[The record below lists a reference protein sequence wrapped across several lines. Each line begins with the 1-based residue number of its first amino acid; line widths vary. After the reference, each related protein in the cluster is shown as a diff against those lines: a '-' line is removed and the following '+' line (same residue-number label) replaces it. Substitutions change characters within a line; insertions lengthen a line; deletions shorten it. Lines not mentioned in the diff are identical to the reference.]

1 MIDNRENLEIME
13 LLNKVLDY
21 SNIDKAY
28 KQVVA
33 NKGSKG
39 VDGVTTVQL
48 QDYMRENWERIKREI
63 TDGHYQPQAV
73 MGVEV
78 PKTSGGKRLLGIPTV
93 IDRLI
98 QQSIHQVLNPV
109 FDVEFSEY
117 SYGFRKGRNAHQA
130 ILQSQRHLNEGY
142 QDIIDLDLKS
152 FFDIVNQDYLMSL
165 LYRKIKDKMLLK
177 LIRRYLQSEILLGGL
192 TQQREQGT
200 PQGSPLSPLLSNIIL
215 NELDKELE
223 RRGLRFVRYA
233 DDCSI
238 FISSKRS
245 ARRVKRSITK
255 FIETKL
261 HLIVNEQK
269 TNICRP
275 INYYTLGYGF
285 VPTYKKDE
293 KGKYNLRVSP
303 KSFKRMKLKV
313 KEITRK
319 TLPLS
324 FDERITKLKAFT
336 RGWVNYYKY
345 AHVSGKLK
353 ELDRW
358 VRNRLRY
365 CIWKHW
371 KKPNKRMR
379 SFIRLGIPKGQAY
392 AWSRSRMGGWAIAQ
406 SPMMRTTVTLDRLK
420 RKGYLSF
427 SEQFLKSRR
436 SVPNETQLELS
447 FVW

>member
-1 MIDNRENLEIME
+1 ME
-13 LLNKVLDY
+13 LLNKILDY

-28 KQVVA
+28 KQVVG

-39 VDGVTTVQL
+39 VDGVTTAQL
-48 QDYMRENWERIKREI
+48 QGYMQEHWDRIKREI
-63 TDGHYQPQAV
+63 TIGHYQPQAV
-73 MGVEV
+73 LGIEI

-93 IDRLI
+93 TDRLI
-98 QQSIHQVLNPV
+98 QQSIHQVLNPI

-117 SYGFRKGRNAHQA
+117 SYGFRKGRSAHQA
-130 ILQSQRHLNEGY
+130 IRQAQRHINEGY
-142 QDIIDLDLKS
+142 QEIIDLDLKS
-152 FFDIVNQDYLMSL
+152 FFDVVNQDYLMSL

-177 LIRRYLQSEILLGGL
+177 LIRRYLQSDILIGGL
-192 TQQREQGT
+192 TQQREKGT

-238 FISSKRS
+238 FLKSKRS

-275 INYYTLGYGF
+275 INYFTMGYGY
-285 VPTYKKDE
+285 VPVYKKGE

-303 KSFKRMKLKV
+303 KSFKRMKQKV

-324 FDERITKLKAFT
+324 FKERITKLKAFT

-345 AHVSGKLK
+345 AHMSLKLK
-353 ELDRW
+353 DLDGW

-379 SFIRLGIPKGQAY
+379 SFIRMGISRGQAY

-406 SPMMRTTVTLDRLK
+406 SPIMRTTVTLERLQ
-420 RKGYLSF
+420 RRGYFSF
-427 SEQFLKSRR
+427 SEQFQKSYRTV
-436 SVPNETQLELS
+436 SNETQLGIS
-447 FVW
+447 FV

>member
-1 MIDNRENLEIME
+1 ME
-13 LLNKVLDY
+13 LLNKILDY

-28 KQVVA
+28 KQVVG

-39 VDGVTTVQL
+39 VDGVTTAQL
-48 QDYMRENWERIKREI
+48 QGYMQEHWDRIKREI
-63 TDGHYQPQAV
+63 TIGHYQPQAV
-73 MGVEV
+73 LGIEI

-93 IDRLI
+93 TDRLI
-98 QQSIHQVLNPV
+98 QQSIHQVLNPI

-117 SYGFRKGRNAHQA
+117 SYGFRKGRSAHQA
-130 ILQSQRHLNEGY
+130 IRQAQRHINEGY

-152 FFDIVNQDYLMSL
+152 FFDVVNQDYLMSL
-165 LYRKIKDKMLLK
+165 LYRKVKDKMLLK
-177 LIRRYLQSEILLGGL
+177 LIRRYLQSDILIGGL
-192 TQQREQGT
+192 TQQREKGT

-238 FISSKRS
+238 FLKSKRS

-261 HLIVNEQK
+261 HLNVNEQK

-275 INYYTLGYGF
+275 INYFTLGYGY
-285 VPTYKKDE
+285 VPVYKKGE

-303 KSFKRMKLKV
+303 KSFKRMKQKV

-324 FDERITKLKAFT
+324 FKERITKLNVFT

-345 AHVSGKLK
+345 AHMSLKLK
-353 ELDRW
+353 DLDGW

-379 SFIRLGIPKGQAY
+379 SFIRLGISRGQAY

-406 SPMMRTTVTLDRLK
+406 SPMMRTTVTLERLQ
-420 RKGYLSF
+420 RRGYFSF
-427 SEQFLKSRR
+427 SEQFQKSYRTV
-436 SVPNETQLELS
+436 SNETQLGIS
-447 FVW
+447 FV

>member
-1 MIDNRENLEIME
+1 ME
-13 LLNKVLDY
+13 LLNKILDY

-28 KQVVA
+28 KQVVG

-39 VDGVTTVQL
+39 VDGVTTAQL
-48 QDYMRENWERIKREI
+48 QGYMQEHWDRIKREI
-63 TDGHYQPQAV
+63 TIGHYQPQAV
-73 MGVEV
+73 LGIEI

-93 IDRLI
+93 TDRLI
-98 QQSIHQVLNPV
+98 QQSIHQVLNPI

-117 SYGFRKGRNAHQA
+117 SYGFRKGRSAHQA
-130 ILQSQRHLNEGY
+130 IRQAQRHINEGY

-152 FFDIVNQDYLMSL
+152 FFDVVNQDYLMSL
-165 LYRKIKDKMLLK
+165 LYRKVKDKMLLK
-177 LIRRYLQSEILLGGL
+177 LIRRYLQSDILIGGL
-192 TQQREQGT
+192 TQQREKGT

-238 FISSKRS
+238 FLKGKRS

-261 HLIVNEQK
+261 HLKVNEQK

-275 INYYTLGYGF
+275 INYFTLGYGF
-285 VPTYKKDE
+285 VPTYKKGE

-303 KSFKRMKLKV
+303 KSFKRMKQKV

-324 FDERITKLKAFT
+324 FKERITKLNVFT

-345 AHVSGKLK
+345 AHMSLKLK
-353 ELDRW
+353 DLDGW

-379 SFIRLGIPKGQAY
+379 SFIRLGISRGQAY

-406 SPMMRTTVTLDRLK
+406 SPMMRTTVTLERLQ
-420 RKGYLSF
+420 RRGYFSF
-427 SEQFLKSRR
+427 SEQFQKSYRTV
-436 SVPNETQLELS
+436 SNETQLGIS
-447 FVW
+447 FV